1 MMQETNSSD
10 SSKKKQKSPWT
21 DKQIGAFWINK
32 KDDKGQY
39 LLGTIEIEGKAY
51 PISIF
56 ANKFHQE
63 NTKRPHYVAFSN
75 FSKEEVE
82 KFKSNS

>member
-1 MMQETNSSD
+1 MQEINSSD
-10 SSKKKQKSPWT
+10 FSKKKQKSPWT

-39 LLGTIEIEGKAY
+39 LLGSIEIDGKSY

-56 ANKFHQE
+56 ANKFNKKTQKDLI
-63 NTKRPHYVAFSN
+63 T
-75 FSKEEVE
+75 
-82 KFKSNS
+82 